1 LRDLAAAEAE
11 LERRER
17 HRPRALSEEE
27 KTKILSLGS
36 DLHRVWTA
44 PATTDRHRR
53 ELLCTLLEEVIV
65 TGFLL

>member
-1 LRDLAAAEAE
+1 MRDLAAAEAE

-27 KTKILSLGS
+27 KKKISLSVPIRTKSGPP
-36 DLHRVWTA
+36 T
-44 PATTDRHRR
+44 TTDHDRK
-53 ELLCTLLEEVIV
+53 ELLRTLLEEAIV